1 MIDAISINH
10 EEVEVI
16 LICSQTYSSGV
27 FLKVLG
33 LEIGTTQK
41 DFPFHAYIR
50 LSAQHRSSITNRSSA
65 GLEKCV
71 ANDNLNF

>member
-27 FLKVLG
+27 IFESFRG
-33 LEIGTTQK
+33 LEIGTIQK

-50 LSAQHRSSITNRSSA
+50 LFGAT
-65 GLEKCV
+65 
-71 ANDNLNF
+71 